1 MLQQAEAA
9 LDRPLPISAVLSSL
23 VEQLTAAGSAVLVSP
38 PGTGKTTLVPLAL
51 ADRVA
56 GGPNSRVVVAEPR
69 RVAARAAARR
79 MAWLLGEE
87 VGGRVGYTVR
97 GDRRVGPTTRIEVVT
112 TGVLVQRLQRDA
124 ELPGVGAVILDE
136 CHERHLDTDLA
147 LAFGIESRAAL
158 RPDLLLLA
166 TSATA
171 EADRLA
177 AVLARSNAQSGPDS
191 VAPVIGADAP
201 LFDVEPVWCPPTSPV
216 DPPRGLR
223 VDPRFLDHVAGVVRR
238 ALAESTGDLLV
249 FLPGAGEINAV
260 ANRLGSPDGVVVLR
274 LHGRLAS
281 ADQDA
286 VLRPGRPGDRRRIVL
301 SSAVAE
307 SSLTVPGVRTV
318 VDAGLAREPRM
329 DLARGLSALVTV
341 RVSRAGA
348 HQRAGRAGREGPG
361 QVYRCWSQADH
372 GRLPAHPEPEI
383 AIADLTGFAL
393 ALAQWGDPDG
403 TGLALL
409 DPPPA
414 AAMTVARQTL
424 QALDAVDDAG
434 RVTARGS
441 RLATAGVHPRLARA
455 LLDGGRLVGARR
467 TAELVAILGD
477 DSLSGGTDDL
487 ALAWRRLRTGG
498 DPAAAGRWREET
510 RRLQQTADAGSKQAV
525 GDRVPDDLAAG
536 IVAGL
541 AFPER
546 LAKARSASGSGAS
559 SFLMAIGTAA
569 EPTPGSGL
577 TGAPWLAVAVA
588 QRQAGAPAARI
599 RLAAVIDEATAREV
613 GVSLL
618 RTDDEVRWL
627 DGDVMA
633 RRIERLGAIM
643 LTERPL
649 KHPAR
654 DLVEAALREGVRKEG
669 LDLLRWTPNAVS
681 LRSRLAFCR
690 SVLGDPW
697 PEVGDQALLTEID
710 HWLGPELHRARRRSD
725 LAAVD
730 VGGALRR
737 LLDYRLLAVLDE
749 VAPERIQVPSGSRV
763 RLDYSTDYDDPGT
776 PVLAVKLQEA
786 FGWSAAPVIGRDRGR
801 GGVPVV
807 LHLLSP
813 ARRPVAV
820 TSDLTSFWA
829 NTYPSIRAQLRG
841 QYPRHPWPDDPTT
854 ATPTKKVTPSP
865 LRWGEAEVGVEASPT
880 SEVRAA
886 THPDRLARQPS
897 CSPLASLTGIRSTR
911 SLNHDRR

>member
-1 MLQQAEAA
+1 MHREAEAMLRQAEAA
-9 LDRPLPISAVLSSL
+9 LHQLDLPLPISAVLPRL

-56 GGPNSRVVVAEPR
+56 GTANHRVIVAEPR

-79 MAWLLGEE
+79 MASLLGED

-97 GDRRVGPTTRIEVVT
+97 GDRRVGPATRIEVVT

-177 AVLARSNAQSGPDS
+177 AVLGFDLAHP
-191 VAPVIGADAP
+191 APVIGADAP
-201 LFDVEPVWCPPTSPV
+201 LFDVEPVWCPPTAPV

-223 VDPRFLDHVAGVVRR
+223 VDPRFLDHVAAVVRR
-238 ALAESTGDLLV
+238 AFTESTGDLLV
-249 FLPGAGEINAV
+249 FLPGVGEINTV
-260 ANRLGSPDGVVVLR
+260 ANRLAAGHPDGVVLR
-274 LHGRLAS
+274 LHGRLAA

-286 VLRPGRPGDRRRIVL
+286 VLRPGRAGDHRRIVL

-329 DLARGLSALVTV
+329 DLGRGLSALVTV

-361 QVYRCWSQADH
+361 RVYRCWSQVEH

-403 TGLALL
+403 ADLALL
-409 DPPPA
+409 DAPPA

-434 RVTARGS
+434 RVTVRGR

-487 ALAWRRLRTGG
+487 ALAWRRLRTSG

-510 RRLQQTADAGSKQAV
+510 RRLQQTAEATGPAATRASKPAA
-525 GDRVPDDLAAG
+525 DRVTDDLAAG

-546 LAKARSASGSGAS
+546 LAKSRSSNGS

-569 EPTPGSGL
+569 EPSAGSGL
-577 TGAPWLAVAVA
+577 AGAPWLAIAVA
-588 QRQAGAPAARI
+588 QRQAGSPAARV

-613 GVSLL
+613 GAALL
-618 RTDDEVRWL
+618 RSDDEVRWL
-627 DGDVMA
+627 DGDVVA
-633 RRIERLGAIM
+633 RRIERLGAIT
-643 LTERPL
+643 LAERPL
-649 KHPAR
+649 AKPAP
-654 DLVEAALREGVRKEG
+654 DLVEAALREGLRREG
-669 LDLLRWTPNAVS
+669 LGLLSWSPNAVD

-690 SVLGDPW
+690 SVEPAAGW
-697 PEVGDQALLTEID
+697 PDVTDAALLAEVD
-710 HWLGPELHRARRRSD
+710 RWLGPELRRARNRAD
-725 LAAVD
+725 LASLNVAT
-730 VGGALRR
+730 ALRR
-737 LLDYRLLAVLDE
+737 LLDHRHTARLDA
-749 VAPERIQVPSGSRV
+749 VAPERIQVPSGSRIK
-763 RLDYSTDYDDPGT
+763 LAYEADFEHPSP
-776 PVLAVKLQEA
+776 PVLAVKLQET
-786 FGWSAAPVIGRDRGR
+786 FGWASAPRIADGK
-801 GGVPVV
+801 VPLV

-813 ARRPVAV
+813 AGRPVAV
-820 TSDLTSFWA
+820 TSDLASFWA
-829 NTYPSIRAQLRG
+829 GTYRTQRAQLRG
-841 QYPRHPWPDDPTT
+841 AYPRHPWPEDPTT
-854 ATPTKKVTPSP
+854 AVPTKKVTP
-865 LRWGEAEVGVEASPT
+865 
-880 SEVRAA
+880 
-886 THPDRLARQPS
+886 
-897 CSPLASLTGIRSTR
+897 
-911 SLNHDRR
+911 RRK

>member
-1 MLQQAEAA
+1 MLRQAEAA
-9 LDRPLPISAVLSSL
+9 LDRQLPISAVLPTL
-23 VEQLTAAGSAVLVSP
+23 IEQLSTAGSAVLVSP

-56 GGPNSRVVVAEPR
+56 AGPNRRVIVAEPR

-97 GDRRVGPTTRIEVVT
+97 GDRRTGPQTRIEVVT

-147 LAFGIESRAAL
+147 LAFGIEVRAAL

-177 AVLARSNAQSGPDS
+177 AVLGVTPAES
-191 VAPVIGADAP
+191 APVIGADAP
-201 LFDVEPVWCPPTSPV
+201 LFDVEPVWCPPTAPV

-238 ALAESTGDLLV
+238 ALTETTGDLLV
-249 FLPGAGEINAV
+249 FLPGAGEIATV
-260 ANRLGSPDGVVVLR
+260 AQRLGSPDGAVVLR

-318 VDAGLAREPRM
+318 IDAGLAREPRT

-361 QVYRCWSQADH
+361 RVYRCWSQAEH

-409 DPPPA
+409 DAPPA

-424 QALDAVDDAG
+424 QALEAVDDAG
-434 RVTARGS
+434 RVTARGN

-455 LLDGGRLVGARR
+455 LLDGGPLVGARR
-467 TAELVAILGD
+467 AAELVAILGD

-487 ALAWRRLRTGG
+487 AMAWRRLRAGG
-498 DPAAAGRWREET
+498 DPGTAGRWREET
-510 RRLQQTADAGSKQAV
+510 RRLQQSADAKVAAAE
-525 GDRVPDDLAAG
+525 RIPDDLAAS
-536 IVAGL
+536 IIAGL

-546 LAKARSASGSGAS
+546 LARARPGNATGTGTGATGSNRS

-569 EPTPGSGL
+569 EPAGGSAL
-577 TGAPWLAVAVA
+577 TGAGWLAIAVA

-613 GVSLL
+613 GAGLL
-618 RTDDEVRWL
+618 HTDDEVRWL
-627 DGDVMA
+627 DGDVVA
-633 RRIERLGAIM
+633 RRIERLGAIT
-643 LTERPL
+643 LTERAL
-649 KHPAR
+649 KQPAR
-654 DLVEAALREGVRKEG
+654 EKVEAALREGVRKEG
-669 LDLLRWTPNAVS
+669 LDLLRWTPGAVN

-690 SVLGDPW
+690 RVLGDPW
-697 PEVGDQALLTEID
+697 PDVSDQALLSEID
-710 HWLGPELHRARRRSD
+710 RWLGPELHRARRRAD

-730 VGGALRR
+730 VAGALRR
-737 LLDYRLLAVLDE
+737 LLDHRLPGVLDT
-749 VAPERIQVPSGSRV
+749 VAPGRIQVPSGTRV

-829 NTYPSIRAQLRG
+829 TTYPTIRAQLRG

-854 ATPTKKVTPSP
+854 ATPTKKVTP
-865 LRWGEAEVGVEASPT
+865 
-880 SEVRAA
+880 
-886 THPDRLARQPS
+886 
-897 CSPLASLTGIRSTR
+897 
-911 SLNHDRR
+911 RR

>member
-1 MLQQAEAA
+1 MLRQAQAT
-9 LDRPLPISAVLSSL
+9 LDRPLPIGAVLPTL
-23 VEQLTAAGSAVLVSP
+23 VERLTAAGSAVLVSP

-51 ADRVA
+51 ADQVSGRVL
-56 GGPNSRVVVAEPR
+56 VAEPR

-79 MAWLLGEE
+79 MAWLLGED

-97 GDRRVGPTTRIEVVT
+97 GDRRTGPSTRVEVVT

-147 LAFGIESRAAL
+147 LAFAIETRAAL

-171 EADRLA
+171 EAARLA
-177 AVLARSNAQSGPDS
+177 AVLGTGTP
-191 VAPVIGADAP
+191 APVIGADAP
-201 LFDVEPVWCPPTSPV
+201 LFDVHPVWCPPTVPV

-223 VDPRFLDHVAGVVRR
+223 VDPRFLDHVAGVIRT

-260 ANRLGSPDGVVVLR
+260 ANRLGSPGGVAVLR

-281 ADQDA
+281 TDQDS

-318 VDAGLAREPRM
+318 IDAGLAREPRM
-329 DLARGLSALVTV
+329 DLGRGLSALVTV

-361 QVYRCWSQADH
+361 RVYRCWSQAEH
-372 GRLPAHPEPEI
+372 QRLPAHPEPEI

-393 ALAQWGDPDG
+393 ALARWGDPDG

-409 DPPPA
+409 DAPPA

-424 QALDAVDDAG
+424 QALDAVDGTG
-434 RVTARGS
+434 RVTARGR

-455 LLDGGRLVGARR
+455 LLDGTRLIGSRR

-477 DSLSGGTDDL
+477 DSSAGGTDDL
-487 ALAWRRLRTGG
+487 ALAWRRLRDGA

-510 RRLQQTADAGSKQAV
+510 RRLGQTASDAGADPKSLA
-525 GDRVPDDLAAG
+525 REFITDDLAAG
-536 IVAGL
+536 MVAGL

-546 LAKARSASGSGAS
+546 LAKARAGAGVRSG
-559 SFLMAIGTAA
+559 FLMAVGTAA
-569 EPTPGSGL
+569 EPAPGSAL
-577 TGAPWLAVAVA
+577 SGAPWLAIAVA
-588 QRQAGAPAARI
+588 QRQAGAPAARV

-613 GVSLL
+613 GASLL
-618 RTDDEVRWL
+618 HTDDEVAWIS
-627 DGDVMA
+627 GDVVA
-633 RRIERLGAIM
+633 RRIERLGAIT
-643 LTERPL
+643 LAEQPL
-649 KHPAR
+649 KHPPA
-654 DLVEAALREGVRKEG
+654 DLVRAALQEGLRKEG
-669 LDLLRWTPNAVS
+669 LGLLRWSPNAVS

-697 PEVGDQALLTEID
+697 PAVGDQALLTGID
-710 HWLGPELHRARRRSD
+710 SWLGPELHRARRRSD

-730 VGGALRR
+730 VAGALRR
-737 LLDYRLLAVLDE
+737 LLEHRLSAVLDQ

-763 RLDYSTDYDDPGT
+763 RLDYSADYDDPGT

-786 FGWSAAPVIGRDRGR
+786 FGWASAPVIGRDHGR

-820 TSDLTSFWA
+820 TADLTSFWA
-829 NTYPSIRAQLRG
+829 TTYPSIRAQLRG

-854 ATPTKKVTPSP
+854 ATPTKKVTP
-865 LRWGEAEVGVEASPT
+865 
-880 SEVRAA
+880 
-886 THPDRLARQPS
+886 
-897 CSPLASLTGIRSTR
+897 
-911 SLNHDRR
+911 RR

>member
-1 MLQQAEAA
+1 MLHEAEAA

-23 VEQLTAAGSAVLVSP
+23 VNRLAAAGSAVLVSP

-56 GGPNSRVVVAEPR
+56 DGPNNRVLVAEPR

-97 GDRRVGPTTRIEVVT
+97 GERRVGPATRIEVVT

-147 LAFGIESRAAL
+147 LAFGIETRAAL

-177 AVLARSNAQSGPDS
+177 AVLGADATHPT
-191 VAPVIGADAP
+191 PVIGADAP
-201 LFDVEPVWCPPTSPV
+201 LFDVEPIWCPPTAPV

-223 VDPRFLDHVAGVVRR
+223 VDPRFLDHVAAVVRR
-238 ALAESTGDLLV
+238 ALAESKGDLLV
-249 FLPGAGEINAV
+249 FLPGAGEIGAV
-260 ANRLGSPDGVVVLR
+260 ANRLAGLGSGGGPDGVAVLR
-274 LHGRLAS
+274 LHGRLSS

-286 VLRPGRPGDRRRIVL
+286 VLRPGRPGERRRIVL

-318 VDAGLAREPRM
+318 VDAGLAREPRI

-361 QVYRCWSQADH
+361 LVYRCWSQADH

-403 TGLALL
+403 TDLALL
-409 DPPPA
+409 DPPPI

-424 QALDAVDDAG
+424 QALDAVDETG
-434 RVTARGS
+434 RVTDRGR

-455 LLDGGRLVGARR
+455 LLDGGGLVGVRR

-487 ALAWRRLRTGG
+487 ALAWRRLRNGG

-510 RRLQQTADAGSKQAV
+510 RRLQQSAQTGSKQ
-525 GDRVPDDLAAG
+525 GSTERIPDDLAAG

-546 LAKARSASGSGAS
+546 LARARPGNATSTGTSETGSNRS
-559 SFLMAIGTAA
+559 NFLMAIGTAA
-569 EPTPGSGL
+569 ELSPGSGL
-577 TGAPWLAVAVA
+577 TGAGWLAIAVA
-588 QRQAGAPAARI
+588 QRQAGAPAARV
-599 RLAAVIDEATAREV
+599 RLAAVIDETTAREV
-613 GVSLL
+613 GSSLL
-618 RTDDEVRWL
+618 RTEDEVRW
-627 DGDVMA
+627 DGDVVA
-633 RRIERLGAIM
+633 RRVERLGAIV
-643 LTERPL
+643 LTERAL
-649 KHPAR
+649 KNPPPEA
-654 DLVEAALREGVRKEG
+654 VAAALREGLRKEG
-669 LDLLRWTPNAVS
+669 LDLLRWTPAAVS

-710 HWLGPELHRARRRSD
+710 RWLGPELHRARRRGD

-730 VGGALRR
+730 VGTALRR
-737 LLDYRLLAVLDE
+737 LLDYRLLAGLDE

-763 RLDYSTDYDDPGT
+763 RLDYSSDYGDPGT

-786 FGWSAAPVIGRDRGR
+786 FGWSSAPVIGRDRGR

-854 ATPTKKVTPSP
+854 ATPTKKVTP
-865 LRWGEAEVGVEASPT
+865 
-880 SEVRAA
+880 
-886 THPDRLARQPS
+886 
-897 CSPLASLTGIRSTR
+897 
-911 SLNHDRR
+911 RRP

>member
-1 MLQQAEAA
+1 MLRQAEAA
-9 LDRPLPISAVLSSL
+9 LDRPLPISAVLASL
-23 VEQLTAAGSAVLVSP
+23 VQRLSAAGSAVLVSP

-51 ADRVA
+51 ADRVQ
-56 GGPNSRVVVAEPR
+56 GRVLVAEPR

-79 MAWLLGEE
+79 MASLLGEE

-97 GDRRVGPTTRIEVVT
+97 GDRRTGASTRVEVVT

-124 ELPGVGAVILDE
+124 ELPGVGAIILDE

-177 AVLARSNAQSGPDS
+177 AVLGSPAHP
-191 VAPVIGADAP
+191 APVIGADAP
-201 LFDVEPVWCPPTSPV
+201 LFDVEPVWCPPTAPV

-223 VDPRFLDHVAGVVRR
+223 VDPRFLDHVAIVVRR
-238 ALAESTGDLLV
+238 ALTEASGDVLV
-249 FLPGAGEINAV
+249 FLPGTGEIGAV
-260 ANRLGSPDGVVVLR
+260 ANRLGNPDGVEVLR
-274 LHGRLAS
+274 LHGRLS
-281 ADQDA
+281 ATDQDA

-307 SSLTVPGVRTV
+307 SSLTVPGVRIV
-318 VDAGLAREPRM
+318 VDAGLAREPRT

-341 RVSRAGA
+341 RVSRSGA
-348 HQRAGRAGREGPG
+348 HQRAGRAGREAPG
-361 QVYRCWSQADH
+361 RVYRCWSQSDH

-403 TGLALL
+403 TDLALL
-409 DPPPA
+409 DPPPV

-424 QALDAVDDAG
+424 QALDAVNVDG
-434 RVTARGS
+434 RVTERGR

-455 LLDGGRLVGARR
+455 LVDGGRLVGARR
-467 TAELVAILGD
+467 TAELVAILAD
-477 DSLSGGTDDL
+477 DSLAGGTDDL
-487 ALAWRRLRTGG
+487 AMAWRRLRAGG

-510 RRLQQTADAGSKQAV
+510 RRLQQSIESSTKSVDKEQIT
-525 GDRVPDDLAAG
+525 DDVAAG

-546 LAKARSASGSGAS
+546 LAKARPSNASRLAGGSGRPGSTS
-559 SFLMAIGTAA
+559 SRAGFLMAIGTAA
-569 EPTPGSGL
+569 EPTPGSAL
-577 TGAPWLAVAVA
+577 SGAPWLAIAVA
-588 QRQAGAPAARI
+588 QRQAGAPSAQV

-613 GVSLL
+613 GASLL
-618 RTDDEVRWL
+618 RTTDEVHW
-627 DGDVMA
+627 DGDVVA
-633 RRIERLGAIM
+633 RRIERLGAIP
-643 LTERPL
+643 LTERAL
-649 KHPAR
+649 KNPPR
-654 DLVEAALREGVRKEG
+654 DLVEAALREGVRREG
-669 LDLLRWTPNAVS
+669 LGLLHWSPSSVS
-681 LRSRLAFCR
+681 LRSRLAFAR
-690 SVLGDPW
+690 SALGDPW
-697 PEVGDQALLTEID
+697 PDVGDQALLTEID
-710 HWLGPELHRARRRSD
+710 RWLGPELNRARRRSD

-730 VGGALRR
+730 VGNALRR
-737 LLDYRLLAVLDE
+737 LLDHRLLAILDQ
-749 VAPERIQVPSGSRV
+749 VAPERLQVPSGSRV
-763 RLDYSTDYDDPGT
+763 KLDYSPDYDDPGT

-786 FGWSAAPVIGRDRGR
+786 FGWSSAPLIGRDRGR

-829 NTYPSIRAQLRG
+829 NTYPTIRAQLRG

-854 ATPTKKVTPSP
+854 ATPTKKVTP
-865 LRWGEAEVGVEASPT
+865 
-880 SEVRAA
+880 
-886 THPDRLARQPS
+886 
-897 CSPLASLTGIRSTR
+897 
-911 SLNHDRR
+911 RR

>member
-1 MLQQAEAA
+1 MLRQAEAA
-9 LDRPLPISAVLSSL
+9 LDRPLPISTVLTTL
-23 VEQLTAAGSAVLVSP
+23 LEGLGAAGSAVLVSP

-51 ADRVA
+51 ADHVD
-56 GGPNSRVVVAEPR
+56 GSPNSRVLVAEPR

-97 GDRRVGPTTRIEVVT
+97 GDRRTDPTTRVEVVT

-177 AVLARSNAQSGPDS
+177 AVLGSDPAHP
-191 VAPVIGADAP
+191 APVIGADAP
-201 LFDVEPVWCPPTSPV
+201 LFDVEPVWCPPTAPV

-238 ALAESTGDLLV
+238 ALAESVGDLLV
-249 FLPGAGEINAV
+249 FLPGAGEISAI
-260 ANRLGSPDGVVVLR
+260 ANRLGNPDGVAVLR

-281 ADQDA
+281 GDQDA
-286 VLRPGRPGDRRRIVL
+286 VLRPKRPGDPRRVVL

-307 SSLTVPGVRTV
+307 SSLTVPGVRV
-318 VDAGLAREPRM
+318 VIDAGLAREPRM

-361 QVYRCWSQADH
+361 QVYRCWSPAEH

-409 DPPPA
+409 DTPPA

-424 QALDAVDDAG
+424 QALDAVDDDG

-487 ALAWRRLRTGG
+487 ALAWRRLRAGG
-498 DPAAAGRWREET
+498 DPGAAGRWREET
-510 RRLQQTADAGSKQAV
+510 RRLKQTTEAGADAKQT
-525 GDRVPDDLAAG
+525 GREQVPDDLAAG

-541 AFPER
+541 AYPER
-546 LAKARSASGSGAS
+546 LAKARANDESGNGSSSGRRGGSG
-559 SFLMAIGTAA
+559 FLMAVGTAA
-569 EPTPGSGL
+569 ELAPGSGL
-577 TGAPWLAVAVA
+577 TGGPWLAIAVA
-588 QRQAGAPAARI
+588 QRQPGAPAARV
-599 RLAAVIDEATAREV
+599 RLAAVIDEATARDV
-613 GVSLL
+613 GASLL
-618 RTDDEVRWL
+618 RTEDEVRWL
-627 DGDVMA
+627 DGDVVA
-633 RRIERLGAIM
+633 RRIERLGAVT
-643 LTERPL
+643 LTERAL
-649 KHPAR
+649 KHPTR
-654 DLVEAALREGVRKEG
+654 EKVEAALREGIRKEG

-697 PEVGDQALLTEID
+697 PDVGDRALLLQID
-710 HWLGPELHRARRRSD
+710 SWLGPELGRARRRAD

-730 VGGALRR
+730 LVSALRR
-737 LLDYRLLAVLDE
+737 LLDHRLAAVLNE
-749 VAPERIQVPSGSRV
+749 VAPERIRVPSGSQV
-763 RLDYSTDYDDPGT
+763 KLDYSADYDDPGT

-786 FGWSAAPVIGRDRGR
+786 FGWAAAPVIGRDRGR
-801 GGVPVV
+801 GGIPIV

-820 TSDLTSFWA
+820 TSDLTSFWT
-829 NTYPSIRAQLRG
+829 NTYPSIRSQLRG

-854 ATPTKKVTPSP
+854 ATPTKKVTP
-865 LRWGEAEVGVEASPT
+865 
-880 SEVRAA
+880 
-886 THPDRLARQPS
+886 
-897 CSPLASLTGIRSTR
+897 
-911 SLNHDRR
+911 RRG

>member
-1 MLQQAEAA
+1 MLQEAEAA
-9 LDRPLPISAVLSSL
+9 LDQRLPISAALSEL
-23 VEQLTAAGSAVLVSP
+23 VERLATAGSAVLVSP

-51 ADRVA
+51 ADHLAGTSNPRVI
-56 GGPNSRVVVAEPR
+56 VAEPR

-79 MAWLLGEE
+79 MAWLLGEQ
-87 VGGRVGYTVR
+87 VGGRVGYSVR
-97 GDRRVGPTTRIEVVT
+97 GDRRVGPSTRIEVVT

-177 AVLARSNAQSGPDS
+177 SVLGPDA
-191 VAPVIGADAP
+191 VHPAPVIGADAP
-201 LFDVEPVWCPPTSPV
+201 LFDVTPIWCPPTGPV

-223 VDPRFLDHVAGVVRR
+223 VDPRFLDQVAAVVRR
-238 ALAESTGDLLV
+238 ALTETTGDLLV

-260 ANRLGSPDGVVVLR
+260 ANRLGDGRTRDSVALLR
-274 LHGRLAS
+274 LHGRLSS

-286 VLRPGRPGDRRRIVL
+286 VLRPGRSGDRRRIVL

-318 VDAGLAREPRM
+318 IDAGLAREPRM

-361 QVYRCWSQADH
+361 QVYRCWSQAEH

-403 TGLALL
+403 AGLALL
-409 DPPPA
+409 DAPPA
-414 AAMTVARQTL
+414 AAITVARQTL
-424 QALDAVDDAG
+424 QALDAVDGDG
-434 RVTARGS
+434 RVTARGR

-455 LLDGGRLVGARR
+455 LLDGGRLVGTRR

-487 ALAWRRLRTGG
+487 ALAWRRLRNGG
-498 DPAAAGRWREET
+498 DPAASGRWREET
-510 RRLQQTADAGSKQAV
+510 RRLQQTADAGATDPKVADPNAVAHRSSLTSKSKTVAAE
-525 GDRVPDDLAAG
+525 RVTDDLAAG

-546 LAKARSASGSGAS
+546 LAKSRSTGSGSG
-559 SFLMAIGTAA
+559 FLMAIGTAA
-569 EPTPGSGL
+569 EPSPGSGL
-577 TGAPWLAVAVA
+577 ASASWLAIAVA
-588 QRQAGAPAARI
+588 QRQAGAPTARV

-613 GVSLL
+613 GASLL
-618 RTDDEVRWL
+618 HTDDEVHWS
-627 DGDVMA
+627 DGDVVA
-633 RRIERLGAIM
+633 RRIERLGAIT
-643 LTERPL
+643 LTERAL
-649 KHPAR
+649 KDPPQA
-654 DLVEAALREGVRKEG
+654 LVEAALREGVRKAG
-669 LDLLRWTPNAVS
+669 LDLLRWTPSAVS

-690 SVLGDPW
+690 SLLGDPW
-697 PEVGDQALLTEID
+697 PEVGDRALLAQID
-710 HWLGPELHRARRRSD
+710 RWLGPELSRARRRAD
-725 LAAVD
+725 LAAID
-730 VGGALRR
+730 VTTALRR
-737 LLDYRLLAVLDE
+737 LLDHRLIAVLND
-749 VAPERIQVPSGSRV
+749 VAPERIRVPSGSSV
-763 RLDYSTDYDDPGT
+763 RLDYAIDFDDPGT
-776 PVLAVKLQEA
+776 PVLAMKLQEA
-786 FGWSAAPVIGRDRGR
+786 FGWSAAPVIGRDRGA

-820 TSDLTSFWA
+820 TSDLTSFWT
-829 NTYPSIRAQLRG
+829 NTYPTIRAQLRG

-854 ATPTKKVTPSP
+854 AVATARTTP
-865 LRWGEAEVGVEASPT
+865 
-880 SEVRAA
+880 
-886 THPDRLARQPS
+886 
-897 CSPLASLTGIRSTR
+897 RSR
-911 SLNHDRR
+911 

>member
-1 MLQQAEAA
+1 MLHEAEAV
-9 LDRPLPISAVLSSL
+9 LDQLDLPLPISAVLPRL
-23 VEQLTAAGSAVLVSP
+23 LNLLATAGSAVLVSP

-51 ADRVA
+51 ADQVA
-56 GGPNSRVVVAEPR
+56 GTANHRVIVAEPR

-79 MAWLLGEE
+79 MASLLGEE

-97 GDRRVGPTTRIEVVT
+97 GDRRVGPATRIEVVT

-177 AVLARSNAQSGPDS
+177 AVLGPDRTHP
-191 VAPVIGADAP
+191 APVIGADAP
-201 LFDVEPVWCPPTSPV
+201 LFEVEPIWCPPTAPV

-223 VDPRFLDHVAGVVRR
+223 VDPRFLDHVAAVVRR
-238 ALAESTGDLLV
+238 AFAETTDDLLV
-249 FLPGAGEINAV
+249 FLPGTGEINAV
-260 ANRLGSPDGVVVLR
+260 ANRLAAIHSDGGVVLR
-274 LHGRLAS
+274 LHGRLAA

-286 VLRPGRPGDRRRIVL
+286 VLRPGRAGDRRRIVL

-329 DLARGLSALVTV
+329 DLGRGLSALVTV

-361 QVYRCWSQADH
+361 RVYRCWSQVEH

-403 TGLALL
+403 ADLALL
-409 DPPPA
+409 DAPPA

-434 RVTARGS
+434 RVTARGR

-455 LLDGGRLVGARR
+455 LLDGGRLVGTRR

-487 ALAWRRLRTGG
+487 ALAWRRLRTGS

-510 RRLQQTADAGSKQAV
+510 RRLQQTAETNAGSKSVAAE
-525 GDRVPDDLAAG
+525 RVPDDLAAG

-546 LAKARSASGSGAS
+546 LAKSRSNNGS

-569 EPTPGSGL
+569 EPSGGSGL
-577 TGAPWLAVAVA
+577 AGAPWLAIAVA
-588 QRQAGAPAARI
+588 QRQAGSPAARV

-613 GVSLL
+613 GAALL
-618 RTDDEVRWL
+618 RSDDEVRWL
-627 DGDVMA
+627 DDDVVA
-633 RRIERLGAIM
+633 RRIERLGAIT
-643 LTERPL
+643 LAERPL
-649 KHPAR
+649 LKPAPE
-654 DLVEAALREGVRKEG
+654 LVEAALREGLRREG
-669 LDLLRWTPNAVS
+669 LGLLRWSPNAVD

-690 SVLGDPW
+690 SVEPAAGW
-697 PEVGDQALLTEID
+697 PDMTDAALLTEVD
-710 HWLGPELHRARRRSD
+710 RWLGPELRRARNRAD
-725 LAAVD
+725 LASLNVAT
-730 VGGALRR
+730 ALRR
-737 LLDYRLLAVLDE
+737 LLDHRHIARLDA

-763 RLDYSTDYDDPGT
+763 KLAYEADFEHPSP
-776 PVLAVKLQEA
+776 PVLAVKLQET
-786 FGWSAAPVIGRDRGR
+786 FGWASAPRIADGK
-801 GGVPVV
+801 VPLI

-813 ARRPVAV
+813 AGRPVAV
-820 TSDLTSFWA
+820 TSDLASFWA
-829 NTYPSIRAQLRG
+829 GTYRTQRAQLRG
-841 QYPRHPWPDDPTT
+841 AYPRHPWPEDPTT
-854 ATPTKKVTPSP
+854 AVPTKKVTP
-865 LRWGEAEVGVEASPT
+865 
-880 SEVRAA
+880 
-886 THPDRLARQPS
+886 
-897 CSPLASLTGIRSTR
+897 
-911 SLNHDRR
+911 RRR